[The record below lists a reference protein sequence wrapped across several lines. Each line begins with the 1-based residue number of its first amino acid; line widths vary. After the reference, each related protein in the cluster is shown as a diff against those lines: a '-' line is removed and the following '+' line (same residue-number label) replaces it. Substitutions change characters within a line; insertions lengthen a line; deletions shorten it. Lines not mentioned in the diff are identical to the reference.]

1 VNPSGPSSAGLPTAT
16 PRPSSGNGAL
26 AGAAPATDRANGR
39 LRLARLLPSGFEDD
53 GKGPKAPPQQVNRML
68 SVLAASGMLIGA
80 KDVWNRTVIN
90 QHTHAFIVIAYYG
103 ALLVLGV
110 LALSVRTRRALLWV
124 DACMLAA
131 AGIEAVNRFFTVT
144 AASASSSSSLHVYYG
159 TDEGSLIHMA
169 ARTLLHGGHI
179 YGTQWPQIFQTFHVG
194 TTPLMD
200 GGAAT
205 GLDYPP
211 LGVILTAV
219 PMKLGLTHP
228 SAGVA
233 ATGMLLLTS
242 LVMFLLLPRAWRPVA
257 VIVCYGFGWLPSYAQ
272 MGYPGLMELPFLL
285 IAVAYWHRTGEGGR
299 LGRIGVLRAVCLGLA
314 ACLHQLTWFL
324 APFLIVGMLMMR
336 RSEMPAKEAFKV
348 VGRYA
353 AIAAGVFL
361 AINLPFILQ
370 GPMAWVR
377 GVFTP
382 LTQEAIPSGQGLVG
396 ISYFFTNGSGNLHLY
411 SDAGLLLGGAMLLL
425 LIVFP
430 RRLGLAVTVMPWLV
444 FYLST
449 RSQEDYFDL
458 TVPLWVMA
466 AATVSTVDLDRAYH
480 WRPAFLRTRALRTGL
495 VAVLL
500 APATL
505 CLALAVTSQPPLKIT
520 VTGIT
525 STNGLTGKV
534 ALSGD
539 LSTLTVDM
547 VNTSGDTLVPHFA
560 TSTGATISAYWDVLA
575 GPAELGPHQ
584 RARYVLQVPQG
595 SRVAGPSVND
605 RILLRVV
612 TPTPMSLTTKLIGVG
627 PDPSTVP
634 KPPATGSN
642 GSSTGNAGGTTGGAK
657 TGTRH

>member
-1 VNPSGPSSAGLPTAT
+1 
-16 PRPSSGNGAL
+16 
-26 AGAAPATDRANGR
+26 
-39 LRLARLLPSGFEDD
+39 
-53 GKGPKAPPQQVNRML
+53 
-68 SVLAASGMLIGA
+68 
-80 KDVWNRTVIN
+80 
-90 QHTHAFIVIAYYG
+90 
-103 ALLVLGV
+103 
-110 LALSVRTRRALLWV
+110 
-124 DACMLAA
+124 
-131 AGIEAVNRFFTVT
+131 
-144 AASASSSSSLHVYYG
+144 
-159 TDEGSLIHMA
+159 
-169 ARTLLHGGHI
+169 
-179 YGTQWPQIFQTFHVG
+179 
-194 TTPLMD
+194 
-200 GGAAT
+200 
-205 GLDYPP
+205 
-211 LGVILTAV
+211 
-219 PMKLGLTHP
+219 
-228 SAGVA
+228 
-233 ATGMLLLTS
+233 
-242 LVMFLLLPRAWRPVA
+242 
-257 VIVCYGFGWLPSYAQ
+257 
-272 MGYPGLMELPFLL
+272 
-285 IAVAYWHRTGEGGR
+285 
-299 LGRIGVLRAVCLGLA
+299 
-314 ACLHQLTWFL
+314 
-324 APFLIVGMLMMR
+324 
-336 RSEMPAKEAFKV
+336 
-348 VGRYA
+348 
-353 AIAAGVFL
+353 
-361 AINLPFILQ
+361 
-370 GPMAWVR
+370 MAWVR

-612 TPTPMSLTTKLIGVG
+612 TPTPMSLTTKLIGLG